1 MNLNMSRRNMYI
13 TWCTESSALTA
24 SLLYWK
30 SGGRLEERFK
40 DHKGR
45 DKSSHILKHTM
56 ESGHTTR

>member
-1 MNLNMSRRNMYI
+1 MSRRNMYI

-30 SGGRLEERFK
+30 SGGRLEERSK